1 MPISSF
7 NPRTTRRAPLR
18 VMHVITPSRVAGAET
33 FLLRLARHADV
44 GQARHYCITSRNRI
58 IHDLR
63 SEGLELESLRIGGK
77 ANLLAVPRLYRAA
90 RRLRANVTHSHLSS
104 ASWWCGWLSQLGGP
118 PSIGHVH
125 GFTSAHWHRHQTHL
139 IACSAAVKA
148 DLIDKGIAA
157 NRITVMHYPVDPSD
171 QAPTRLP
178 AVVRAELGAEVDTP
192 VIGTFAHLSPKKG
205 YRELVRAARLVLDRF
220 PRAQFWCFGEGVLR
234 NEIAEKARAL
244 GIADR
249 FKLLGFRRDVADLM
263 RAVDVMCLPSHRE
276 PFGLVYVEAGL
287 AAKPV
292 IACDAGGAPEVIATG
307 ETGLLV
313 PPPFPFSAAGFASV
327 SPSKRFWLGG
337 PKQYPPAHNITNL
350 AEAILTLIDNRGQ
363 AAAMGRRGRELA
375 LERYCWPKYLA
386 QLQGLYESVLPAR
399 VNLGELAP
407 RGPLAIRQAA

>member
-1 MPISSF
+1 
-7 NPRTTRRAPLR
+7 
-18 VMHVITPSRVAGAET
+18 
-33 FLLRLARHADV
+33 
-44 GQARHYCITSRNRI
+44 
-58 IHDLR
+58 LR

-77 ANLLAVPRLYRAA
+77 ANIFAVPRLYRAA
-90 RRLRANVTHSHLSS
+90 RRIGADLTHSHLSS

-125 GFTSAHWHRHQTHL
+125 GFTSAHWHRRQTHL

-157 NRITVMHYPVDPSD
+157 DRITVMHYPVDPSD
-171 QAPTRLP
+171 QPLARLP
-178 AVVRAELGAEVDTP
+178 AVVRAELGAEANTP

-205 YRELVRAARLVLDRF
+205 YRELVRAARLVLDQF
-220 PRAQFWCFGEGVLR
+220 PRAQFWCFGEGMLCD
-234 NEIAEKARAL
+234 EIAEKARTL

-249 FKLLGFRRDVADLM
+249 FKLLGFRRDVPDLM

-287 AAKPV
+287 AGKPV
-292 IACDAGGAPEVIATG
+292 IACDAGGAKEVILPG
-307 ETGLLV
+307 ETGMLV

-327 SPSKRFWLGG
+327 SPSKRFWFGG
-337 PKQYPPAHNITNL
+337 PNTYPAAENVAQL

-375 LERYCWPKYLA
+375 LERYSWPKYLA
-386 QLQGLYESVLPAR
+386 QLQGLYDRVLAHPAEIAE
-399 VNLGELAP
+399 VSQLAA
-407 RGPLAIRQAA
+407 LAVRRAA